1 MDEYN
6 MYNPIELSKKTEKIV
21 VQDDLKK
28 YYRFRPTGFYGGIAT
43 ADTVGCNLRCKF
55 CWSSNSVW
63 NTNNT
68 GQFYT
73 PRDVAEKIQSIADKK
88 GYHQLRI
95 SGGEPT
101 IGKQHL
107 LGLLEKIKTSYLFIL
122 ETNGILLGY
131 DKKYVESL
139 SVFKNLHVR
148 VCLKGADSEE
158 FSIFTGAEEGFE
170 YQIKALQYLNDRKI
184 SFNIALVSAGKE
196 KKQHLFQK
204 LEEMGLDK
212 IMIEEEEIKLYP
224 MVRKRLQNEG
234 LLKVFE

>member
-1 MDEYN
+1 
-6 MYNPIELSKKTEKIV
+6 MYDPIELSKKIEKIV
-21 VQDDLKK
+21 VENNLKK

-63 NTNNT
+63 NARSI
-68 GQFYT
+68 GEFYSSEE
-73 PRDVAEKIQSIADKK
+73 VADKLQIIADKK

-107 LGLLEKIKTSYLFIL
+107 IEVLENIKTKYLFIL

-131 DKKYVESL
+131 DKKYIEDL
-139 SVFKNLHVR
+139 SVFENLHVR

-158 FSIFTGAEEGFE
+158 FSLFTGAKKGFE
-170 YQIKALQYLNDRKI
+170 YQIKTLQYLRDKQMN
-184 SFNIALVSAGKE
+184 FNIALVSTHKE
-196 KKQHLFQK
+196 KKQHFFQR
-204 LEEMGLDK
+204 LVEMDLDK
-212 IMIEEEEIKLYP
+212 VMIEEEEIKLYP
-224 MVRKRLQNEG
+224 MVRKRLQKEK
-234 LLKVFE
+234 LLNYFE

>member
-1 MDEYN
+1 
-6 MYNPIELSKKTEKIV
+6 MYDPLELSKKIEKIV
-21 VQDDLKK
+21 VENNLKK

-55 CWSSNSVW
+55 CWSSNSIM
-63 NTNNT
+63 NTTNT
-68 GQFYT
+68 GEFYSAEE
-73 PRDVAEKIQSIADKK
+73 VANTLQNIADKK

-107 LGLLEKIKTSYLFIL
+107 INVLENIKMTYAFIL

-131 DKKYVESL
+131 DKKYVEDL
-139 SVFKNLHVR
+139 SVFDNLHVR

-158 FSIFTGAEEGFE
+158 FSLFTGAEKGFE
-170 YQIKALQYLNDRKI
+170 YQLKALQHLRDKQMN
-184 SFNIALVSAGKE
+184 FNIAFVSTHQE
-196 KKQHLFQK
+196 KKQDFFQR
-204 LEEMGLDK
+204 LVEMNLDK

-224 MVRKRLQNEG
+224 MVRKRLQKEK
-234 LLKVFE
+234 LLHYFE

>member
-1 MDEYN
+1 
-6 MYNPIELSKKTEKIV
+6 MYDPLELSKKIEKIV
-21 VQDDLKK
+21 VENNLKK

-63 NTNNT
+63 NTTNT
-68 GQFYT
+68 GEFYSAEE
-73 PRDVAEKIQSIADKK
+73 VANTLQNIADKK

-107 LGLLEKIKTSYLFIL
+107 INVLENIKTTYAFIL

-131 DKKYVESL
+131 DKKYVEDL
-139 SVFKNLHVR
+139 SVFDNLHVR

-158 FSIFTGAEEGFE
+158 FSLFTGAEKGFE
-170 YQIKALQYLNDRKI
+170 YQLKALQYLREKQMN
-184 SFNIALVSAGKE
+184 FNIAFVSTHQE
-196 KKQHLFQK
+196 KKQDFFQR
-204 LEEMGLDK
+204 LVEMNLDK

-224 MVRKRLQNEG
+224 MVRKRLQKEK
-234 LLKVFE
+234 LLHYFE